1 MIEINFKYQKKNNFI
16 KCKENDIISDI
27 CEQFKNKI
35 KINRISFIYEGMK
48 INLESKMTVKD
59 LFQLNNKKKKKKCE
73 INVISDLIII
83 QFSYSGTETFLKI
96 NEDDKVEDI
105 LKRFTEKAKMDFNT
119 VYFLYKGEIITEEK
133 YNSTFDN
140 FASKI
145 DNQANTASIIVYDVD
160 H

>member
-48 INLESKMTVKD
+48 INLELKMTVKD
-59 LFQLNNKKKKKKCE
+59 LFQLNNMKKKKRCE

-83 QFSYSGTETFLKI
+83 QFNYSGKLNI
-96 NEDDKVEDI
+96 
-105 LKRFTEKAKMDFNT
+105 
-119 VYFLYKGEIITEEK
+119 
-133 YNSTFDN
+133 
-140 FASKI
+140 SK
-145 DNQANTASIIVYDVD
+145 TK
-160 H
+160 